1 VSHLE
6 NAKLVDFWLRAMI
19 AWYLT
24 DGPLITLL
32 SREDTGCM
40 VFCSRT
46 YMDLNLKVIFG
57 MKLKKFREQ
66 AGLSLTD
73 FGQKTGLST
82 SYLTEIEHGK
92 KYPKAEKIARLAE
105 VLGKSYDD
113 LVSIR
118 LDEGLSPL
126 AGFLSSPVLHNFP
139 YHLFGISPAEV
150 VDLMTRQPVEASA
163 LVNALVGI
171 AEQYNIGVEHLFRS
185 ALRSYQELHENFFP
199 DIEREVDEFAT
210 ASSLPAMP
218 TPDYGTLRRL
228 IKDKFNYRLDENQL
242 KDHPKLMRFRSV
254 LLPKNKQSPLL
265 LINPAL
271 TDRQKKFILAREIGY
286 NVLGIK
292 ARAMT
297 SAPERVDS
305 FEQVLGD
312 FRASYFAGALLIN
325 REMLIRDMGE
335 LFASHRWQPSLFFS
349 YLGRYEITPEIF
361 MYRLTEILPRY
372 FGFKLHFLRFNK
384 EGPRFRLVKH
394 LNMSQ
399 VLIPSGIGLDEHYCR
414 RWLAIR
420 ILQKLEDKR
429 KGDDKLTE
437 PIVDAQLSSFVDSQ
451 TSFLCVGMARRLALN
466 PAAGTS
472 VSLGFRYDD
481 VLKRTIAFADDPA
494 ITRLGING
502 TCERCRLTADE
513 CQDRAV
519 EPGLLELEMER
530 IEIERELSS
539 LKA

>member
-1 VSHLE
+1 
-6 NAKLVDFWLRAMI
+6 
-19 AWYLT
+19 
-24 DGPLITLL
+24 
-32 SREDTGCM
+32 
-40 VFCSRT
+40 
-46 YMDLNLKVIFG
+46 MDLNLKVIFG

-118 LDEGLSPL
+118 LDKGLSPL

-139 YHLFGISPAEV
+139 YHMFGISPAEV
-150 VDLMTRQPVEASA
+150 VDLMTKQPVEASA

-199 DIEREVDEFAT
+199 DIEREVDDFT
-210 ASSLPAMP
+210 RASALPSLP
-218 TPDYGTLRRL
+218 TPDYATLRTL
-228 IKDKFNYRLDENQL
+228 IKNKFNYRLDEAQL
-242 KDHPKLMRFRSV
+242 KDHPRLMRFRSV
-254 LLPKNKQSPLL
+254 LLSKNKQSPLL

-286 NVLGIK
+286 KVLEIK

-297 SAPERVDS
+297 SPPERVDS

-325 REMLIRDMGE
+325 REMLIGDMRG
-335 LFASHRWQPSLFFS
+335 LFSSDQWQPDLFFS

-372 FGFKLHFLRFNK
+372 FGFKMHFLRFNQ
-384 EGPRFRLVKH
+384 EGERYRLVKH

-420 ILQKLEDKR
+420 ILQKLESRRKTGDKS
-429 KGDDKLTE
+429 TE
-437 PIVDAQLSSFVDSQ
+437 PIVDAQLSSFVDSD
-451 TSFLCVGMARRLALN
+451 TSFLCIGMARRLALN
-466 PAAGTS
+466 PAVSTS
-472 VSLGFRYDD
+472 VSLGFRCDD
-481 VLKRTIAFADDPA
+481 VLMRTIGFADDPA
-494 ITRLGING
+494 ITRLVING
-502 TCERCRLTADE
+502 TCERCRLGPDE
-513 CQDRAV
+513 CGERAV
-519 EPGLLELEMER
+519 DPTLLDLELERME
-530 IEIERELSS
+530 IDRELSA
-539 LKA
+539 LRA